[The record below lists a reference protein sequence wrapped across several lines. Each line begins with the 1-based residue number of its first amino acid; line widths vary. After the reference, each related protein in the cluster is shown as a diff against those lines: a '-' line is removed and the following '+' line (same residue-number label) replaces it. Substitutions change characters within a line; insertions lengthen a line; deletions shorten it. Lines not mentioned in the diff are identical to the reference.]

1 MNEKIT
7 VSHSEAEA
15 YVTCER
21 RHFYSYGR
29 RIQGKPES
37 MSDALYRGIVGH
49 EALKAYHVE
58 PDPSKRLRAAML
70 AIQTHMDIDGYT
82 HVGIVGELTT
92 LIKGYHEYWSENGEE
107 WITVEAES
115 SRMYQISDDLD
126 TQIRPD
132 LIVRIPGRGL
142 YVVDHKWLYNFM
154 SQTSLEI
161 LPQLPK
167 YLLGLRQHDIEIRGM
182 IYNEIRYRDNA
193 KLKFKRQELP
203 VNKARLQQTM
213 KEHIMI
219 ASRIRAKKLLSIDEW
234 EDSVVRTANKG
245 VCDMCPFKLICAA
258 ENEGQDTTLMRE
270 KYYEPRKNR
279 NEPVSV
285 E

>member
-1 MNEKIT
+1 MEKIT

-15 YVTCER
+15 HVTCER
-21 RHFYSYGR
+21 RHYYSYGVK
-29 RIQGKPES
+29 IQGKADN

-49 EALKAYHVE
+49 EAWKAYHLE
-58 PDPSKRLRAAML
+58 PDPAKRLRAGML
-70 AIQTHMDIDGYT
+70 AIQENMDIDGYV
-82 HVGIVGELTT
+82 HVGIVGELTG
-92 LIKGYHEYWSENGEE
+92 LIKGYHEYWTEHGEE

-126 TQIRPD
+126 TQLRPD
-132 LIVRIPGRGL
+132 LVVRIPGRGL
-142 YVVDHKWLYNFM
+142 YVVDHKFEYNFM
-154 SQTSLEI
+154 SQSSLEL

-193 KLKFKRQELP
+193 KVTYKRQELP
-203 VNKARLQQTM
+203 VSQARLRQTM
-213 KEHIMI
+213 KEHIII
-219 ASRIRAKKLLSIDEW
+219 ANRIRAKKLLSLEEW
-234 EDSVVRTANKG
+234 EDSIVRTANKG
-245 VCDMCPFKLICAA
+245 VCDMCPFKMICSA

-270 KYYEPRKNR
+270 NYYEPRKNR
-279 NEPVSV
+279 NEVIA

>member
-1 MNEKIT
+1 MEKIT

-15 YVTCER
+15 HVTCER
-21 RHFYSYGR
+21 RHYYLYGLR
-29 RIQGKPES
+29 LQGKADN

-49 EALKAYHVE
+49 EALKSYHLE
-58 PDPSKRLRAAML
+58 PDPLKQLRAGML
-70 AIQTHMDIDGYT
+70 AIQENMNIDGYV

-92 LIKGYHEYWSENGEE
+92 LLKAYHEYWSEKGEE
-107 WITVEAES
+107 WIVLEAES
-115 SRMYQISDDLD
+115 SRMYEISDDLN

-154 SQTSLEI
+154 SQTSLEL

-167 YLLGLRQHDIEIRGM
+167 YLLGLRQHGIEIRGM

-193 KLKFKRQELP
+193 KEKFKRQELP
-203 VNKARLQQTM
+203 VNKVRLQQTM
-213 KEHIMI
+213 KEHILI
-219 ASRIRAKKLLSIDEW
+219 ANRIRAKKLLSIEEW
-234 EDSVVRTANKG
+234 EDGIVRTANKG
-245 VCDMCPFKLICAA
+245 VCDMCPFKMICAA

-270 KYYEPRKNR
+270 VYYEPRKNR
-279 NEPVSV
+279 NEVV
-285 E
+285 IDA